1 MAQSDIGTFRR
12 IDDNTIEHE
21 YTRWRKVKVDQM
33 WNRAKEAIDQ
43 LEAMPEYKTLDDK
56 EAERVYNEWVEQ
68 ERAGIPSLVS
78 SLEWIVY
85 WANEIDKQGVL
96 TETEQDKLKQLNE
109 TLEKWR

>member
-21 YTRWRKVKVDQM
+21 YTRWRKVKVDEM
-33 WNRAKEAIDQ
+33 WNRASQIMQAFDNV
-43 LEAMPEYKTLDDK
+43 PEYKTLDDK
-56 EAERVYNEWVEQ
+56 EAEQVYNEWVEQ
-68 ERAGIPSLVS
+68 ERQQIPSLIS

-96 TETEQDKLKQLNE
+96 TDEEKEKLKQLNE
-109 TLEKWR
+109 TLEKWE